1 MAFFYA
7 QFLKLEDL
15 SRNMRVTK
23 ADVEKLAAL
32 ARLRL
37 SDEEI
42 EKYRGHLEQIL
53 TYVEKLNDLHTDE
66 VEPTT
71 FVQQTDEVMRED
83 EVEPSLGKRDVMKN
97 APAPRR
103 GFFGVPKVI
112 HHKKR

>member
-7 QFLKLEDL
+7 QFLELEDL

-23 ADVEKLAAL
+23 ADVGKLASL

-37 SDEEI
+37 SEEEK

-53 TYVEKLNDLHTDE
+53 TYVEKLNDLNTEE

-71 FVQQTDEVMRED
+71 FVRQSEEVMRED
-83 EVEPSLGKRDVMKN
+83 EVEPSLYRRDVIKN
-97 APAPRR
+97 APAHSR

-112 HHKKR
+112 NHKRR